1 MVMPHMSND
10 PWLSSSGFLPPVSSP
25 CPPPLPPP
33 PSPPPPPRYGNGP
46 NTALPPVKQA
56 TEIPGFCKDF
66 FNFSMRSRFSIDDS
80 GAMVEFAMPAEARG
94 LSRESSCGSG
104 APNLAIG
111 GGKAPAAPPR
121 APPRGGGGE
130 SKS

>member
-1 MVMPHMSND
+1 M
-10 PWLSSSGFLPPVSSP
+10 
-25 CPPPLPPP
+25 
-33 PSPPPPPRYGNGP
+33 
-46 NTALPPVKQA
+46 KQA
-56 TEIPGFCKDF
+56 SEIAAFCKDF

-104 APNLAIG
+104 APNLSIG

-121 APPRGGGGE
+121 GAVALRVGRVRAEIIFVQGVHLGVELARPRQSRGSGE
-130 SKS
+130 EHQARSRFHDRQQQLRALRVSRS